1 MQIIRK
7 NSSQSGTKEIKFR
20 FGCTFMHLRAVHG
33 KIPKRQLFKGNGG
46 RIECAGHVIRQKQQI
61 RRIGGDNLLN
71 FAGVFLHFDRE
82 EWLYGGEAV
91 LLNNIGNSPDTFF

>member
-1 MQIIRK
+1 
-7 NSSQSGTKEIKFR
+7 
-20 FGCTFMHLRAVHG
+20 MHLRAVHG
-33 KIPKRQLFKGNGG
+33 KIYSEETTLQRNGG